1 MLHLGKVWEFPKEL
15 KNINANLQWFWS
27 HFVGTLYYNNADNE
41 PVMQHNA
48 PTPAFHGNRFK
59 PTPLPRFDNSQNNLQ
74 RRSHSGS
81 VPNIPQMIEPQVDY
95 HYKTR

>member
-1 MLHLGKVWEFPKEL
+1 MAL
-15 KNINANLQWFWS
+15 INTILQWFWPHS
-27 HFVGTLYYNNADNE
+27 LGTLYYNNADNE